1 VSPSRGIGKV
11 GMLILTTVLGVIST
25 YVIWRLEVPPTGL
38 KPTVV
43 FPPQVKV
50 PVQTTVVGTV
60 IDGATNRLITGAKV
74 TLLAKGLSGSQETD
88 SFGGYLFTVEEI
100 EPSTQATLEIEAA
113 GFNPLRLNRTLD
125 EFSHEPDQLLTR
137 APAPPLDA
145 GHGHGVVIGSHALA
159 VLGPVASPATR
170 KVRADYVRIGPRR

>member
-1 VSPSRGIGKV
+1 MPVYPGA
-11 GMLILTTVLGVIST
+11 L
-25 YVIWRLEVPPTGL
+25 IWRLEVPPTGS

-43 FPPQVKV
+43 FPPQVKA
-50 PVQTTVVGTV
+50 PVRTTVVGTV
-60 IDGATNRLITGAKV
+60 IDGSTNRLITGAKV

-137 APAPPLDA
+137 ALAPPDP
-145 GHGHGVVIGSHALA
+145 GHGHGMVIGTRALA

-170 KVRADYVRIGPRR
+170 RVRADYVRITPRH